1 MHSARLAYAHRAA
14 ALNSTWSSGKTF
26 MSKHKLISDLEH
38 FDLCKVQCSNEF
50 DKEFIYGAIE
60 EWQLDSF

>member
-1 MHSARLAYAHRAA
+1 
-14 ALNSTWSSGKTF
+14 